1 MAHDIERQN
10 FLPECEAENK
20 ANLAKF
26 KQEFEDLLMKRHGIT
41 IGDCTDEEQQLLISW
56 SGLPKS
62 MTLTVLTNFLL
73 IKTNTMRT
81 VTVHIFDKD
90 SSASMSD
97 TIVVSDDSVKSRIVK
112 ADKKRIQERRDEIF
126 ANADKQFSRYFYEV
140 ETYDDLT
147 QEELDMLEELE
158 LEII

>member
-1 MAHDIERQN
+1 
-10 FLPECEAENK
+10 
-20 ANLAKF
+20 
-26 KQEFEDLLMKRHGIT
+26 
-41 IGDCTDEEQQLLISW
+41 
-56 SGLPKS
+56 
-62 MTLTVLTNFLL
+62 
-73 IKTNTMRT
+73 MRT

-97 TIVVSDDSVKSRIVK
+97 TIVISDDSVKSRIIK